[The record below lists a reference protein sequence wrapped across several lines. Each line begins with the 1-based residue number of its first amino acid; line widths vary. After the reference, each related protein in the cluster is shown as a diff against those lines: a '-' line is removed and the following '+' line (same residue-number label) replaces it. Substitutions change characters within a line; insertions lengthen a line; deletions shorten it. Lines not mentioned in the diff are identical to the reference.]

1 MAIILGLTRTLI
13 AEVRM
18 VGGWWREAGGALGM
32 QCFVHSPARRSK
44 QEKETTD
51 KLRRSVDFTQPS
63 FYPDYIRSVLCG
75 V

>member
-18 VGGWWREAGGALGM
+18 DGGWVVAGGALEM

-51 KLRRSVDFTQPS
+51 KLRRSVDFIQPS
-63 FYPDYIRSVLCG
+63 FFPDYIRSVLC
-75 V
+75 VVV